1 MTKSGRKNKRGAR
14 GSLEDEG
21 VLNEAKRPNMAENR
35 KKETPD
41 QPPPEPSRA
50 QLKAILAD
58 IQVKVTFIQQENQNL
73 KDEIAQL
80 KVAFQSQKQELDK
93 MKTTLE
99 KSAATKQALKQE
111 LEATKK
117 DLRDEIEESQ
127 RLSEELDDLEQYTRK
142 NSLEIDRVPEN
153 IYTTTEEVVLKLG
166 EALNMPIQPDDIEI
180 SHKLKARNNPII
192 VKFLSH
198 KVKSNLYKKRVELKN
213 VKVSDLFPT
222 TSYATAIGRD
232 NRLFLN
238 ENRTAY
244 RRRIVT
250 KANNMRKDDLLSSVW
265 TMDGKVFVKTSP
277 SGTPVR
283 IYNVEDLDDL

>member
-1 MTKSGRKNKRGAR
+1 
-14 GSLEDEG
+14 
-21 VLNEAKRPNMAENR
+21 
-35 KKETPD
+35 
-41 QPPPEPSRA
+41 
-50 QLKAILAD
+50 
-58 IQVKVTFIQQENQNL
+58 
-73 KDEIAQL
+73 
-80 KVAFQSQKQELDK
+80 

-117 DLRDEIEESQ
+117 DLGDEIEESQ
-127 RLSEELDDLEQYTRK
+127 RLSKELDDLEQYTRK
-142 NSLEIDRVPEN
+142 HSLEIYGVPEN

-166 EALNMPIQPDDIEI
+166 EALNVPIQPDDIVI

-238 ENRTAY
+238 ENLTAY

-250 KANNMRKDDLLSSVW
+250 KANNTKKDDLLSSVW
-265 TMDGKVFVKTSP
+265 TMDGKLHLLEH
-277 SGTPVR
+277 R
-283 IYNVEDLDDL
+283 

>member
-1 MTKSGRKNKRGAR
+1 M
-14 GSLEDEG
+14 
-21 VLNEAKRPNMAENR
+21 
-35 KKETPD
+35 
-41 QPPPEPSRA
+41 
-50 QLKAILAD
+50 
-58 IQVKVTFIQQENQNL
+58 
-73 KDEIAQL
+73 
-80 KVAFQSQKQELDK
+80 
-93 MKTTLE
+93 
-99 KSAATKQALKQE
+99 
-111 LEATKK
+111 
-117 DLRDEIEESQ
+117 
-127 RLSEELDDLEQYTRK
+127 DDLEQYIRK
-142 NSLEIDRVPEN
+142 NSLEIYGVPEN

-166 EALNMPIQPDDIEI
+166 EALNVPIQPDDIEI

-192 VKFLSH
+192 VKFLTH

-238 ENRTAY
+238 ENLTAY